1 MAAWRCLSCWTFF
14 LAFILRCWSE
24 VGLMCEVANIQVESE
39 DGRTQTFEMKKM
51 EPRRGDYCLSCSRPS
66 LSSAPHV
73 TTLRSKLILSIADKE
88 ISSECDPSRSELPL
102 GLCSFN
108 TESSSC
114 YKESPTVDTC
124 TLHSEELAE
133 EIVQKKMVPY
143 ATGETDIDKRIAL
156 GIVLFNRGD
165 IEGSIQ
171 QFTSII
177 RDRPNAV
184 PAYYGRGIAYSRK
197 RLQGPLIA
205 RKAVADFK
213 EVIDRDIKNE
223 IKQRYERRAEAHIS
237 LGQYHKALEDLDKA
251 VVLNPEG
258 KASFARGI
266 VHIIIGN
273 FADAEKD
280 FKDILD
286 SAEGPN
292 HLSSLFYLG
301 LAQYYRGKVRNAIE
315 VFKDVLKK
323 DPENLEASTSLS
335 QAFREI
341 GNLRAARIRFNQ
353 SLAMNPYHAPTLL
366 LRGSLMYYSGN
377 PQEAFQDFQTCIDGN
392 ERNVECEYMKALS
405 SVSMGNFYEG
415 VKTATKIMVQVR
427 SSAIMTASPEF
438 LKAHYLR
445 EYARYL
451 HSNLEKP
458 LEELK
463 LDIDLSEEFRDHWAK
478 MLPFEFKCYA
488 EINRTNGIKTLGCDT
503 FHLKCLKTDNVK
515 CCDNDNHCNSYIN
528 FTDPLQQ
535 TSKAGDSS
543 KAFVIYATAPVS
555 VFFVIGFL
563 LLAGVVFRKW
573 LQARE
578 KREAE
583 QQYQRLFNDYKL
595 YLDTVSSGTSSGLPL
610 LVQRTLANQITLL
623 ERIGR
628 GRYGEVWMGKFYN
641 EHIAV
646 KVYSS
651 KDEIGWRRETEMY
664 NSYQIRHDNILTYY
678 ASDVCSR
685 QSFTQLWLVVQY
697 HKEGS
702 LYNFLQSNP
711 VTYRQMVIMCHSI
724 AAGLVYLHQ
733 DIVGCPGKP
742 AIVHRDM
749 KSKNVLVKDDL
760 TCCICDLEHAMAYTI
775 NWDFREEGV
784 NVKVGT
790 KRYMPPE
797 LLDLTIRTTSFSSFK
812 AADMYSF
819 GLVMWEIVMRCIISG
834 MVEEYNVPYWS
845 IVPSDP
851 SYEEMHQTVV
861 IDKIRP
867 MIPTRLLDT
876 SSLNGILTM
885 IQECWRQNP
894 LARLTALNVKKKLQK
909 MVQSTEKENDN
920 STT

>member
-1 MAAWRCLSCWTFF
+1 
-14 LAFILRCWSE
+14 
-24 VGLMCEVANIQVESE
+24 
-39 DGRTQTFEMKKM
+39 
-51 EPRRGDYCLSCSRPS
+51 
-66 LSSAPHV
+66 
-73 TTLRSKLILSIADKE
+73 
-88 ISSECDPSRSELPL
+88 
-102 GLCSFN
+102 
-108 TESSSC
+108 
-114 YKESPTVDTC
+114 
-124 TLHSEELAE
+124 
-133 EIVQKKMVPY
+133 
-143 ATGETDIDKRIAL
+143 
-156 GIVLFNRGD
+156 
-165 IEGSIQ
+165 
-171 QFTSII
+171 
-177 RDRPNAV
+177 
-184 PAYYGRGIAYSRK
+184 
-197 RLQGPLIA
+197 
-205 RKAVADFK
+205 
-213 EVIDRDIKNE
+213 
-223 IKQRYERRAEAHIS
+223 
-237 LGQYHKALEDLDKA
+237 
-251 VVLNPEG
+251 
-258 KASFARGI
+258 
-266 VHIIIGN
+266 
-273 FADAEKD
+273 
-280 FKDILD
+280 
-286 SAEGPN
+286 
-292 HLSSLFYLG
+292 
-301 LAQYYRGKVRNAIE
+301 
-315 VFKDVLKK
+315 
-323 DPENLEASTSLS
+323 
-335 QAFREI
+335 
-341 GNLRAARIRFNQ
+341 
-353 SLAMNPYHAPTLL
+353 
-366 LRGSLMYYSGN
+366 
-377 PQEAFQDFQTCIDGN
+377 
-392 ERNVECEYMKALS
+392 
-405 SVSMGNFYEG
+405 
-415 VKTATKIMVQVR
+415 
-427 SSAIMTASPEF
+427 
-438 LKAHYLR
+438 
-445 EYARYL
+445 
-451 HSNLEKP
+451 
-458 LEELK
+458 
-463 LDIDLSEEFRDHWAK
+463 
-478 MLPFEFKCYA
+478 
-488 EINRTNGIKTLGCDT
+488 
-503 FHLKCLKTDNVK
+503 
-515 CCDNDNHCNSYIN
+515 
-528 FTDPLQQ
+528 
-535 TSKAGDSS
+535 
-543 KAFVIYATAPVS
+543 
-555 VFFVIGFL
+555 
-563 LLAGVVFRKW
+563 
-573 LQARE
+573 
-578 KREAE
+578 
-583 QQYQRLFNDYKL
+583 
-595 YLDTVSSGTSSGLPL
+595 
-610 LVQRTLANQITLL
+610 
-623 ERIGR
+623 
-628 GRYGEVWMGKFYN
+628 MGKFYN

>member
-478 MLPFEFKCYA
+478 MLPFEFKNPYREQSGLQPHILDISKLTLTDYSRPVYNLICKAHKVGLLMQVNTDGYTA
-488 EINRTNGIKTLGCDT
+488 NRRLNLAMGLSAIHIAQLYESRWKGLRQNKPFDKTLNWKDMFEIAVQYRRMVDPEQPVLWLDLMPDHNTNDGYKTEINFMRGPVQNIKTIPYFDLVFKMVKTMLQHYSSSDDKVHQHVQDDIDKAKTCQELLAVTKKQHSNGFVVSTQVHSTRKRSEKDRLDGAMLVLTEDLNNHIIFSIEVSSKQSRTNSYHQEIDYIYNQLQDEIRRTGNTKTAEMDSVVNIILSLVYYFYNLMPLTRGSSVVAYSVALGLIMSVGRQVT
-503 FHLKCLKTDNVK
+503 GR
-515 CCDNDNHCNSYIN
+515 I
-528 FTDPLQQ
+528 P
-535 TSKAGDSS
+535 AG
-543 KAFVIYATAPVS
+543 K
-555 VFFVIGFL
+555 
-563 LLAGVVFRKW
+563 
-573 LQARE
+573 
-578 KREAE
+578 
-583 QQYQRLFNDYKL
+583 
-595 YLDTVSSGTSSGLPL
+595 
-610 LVQRTLANQITLL
+610 LL
-623 ERIGR
+623 EMEAMLSGAPDAFIMVTKQWMNIKRMNTPMVTLPYVWEAFPTVR
-628 GRYGEVWMGKFYN
+628 SVLEV
-641 EHIAV
+641 
-646 KVYSS
+646 
-651 KDEIGWRRETEMY
+651 
-664 NSYQIRHDNILTYY
+664 
-678 ASDVCSR
+678 
-685 QSFTQLWLVVQY
+685 
-697 HKEGS
+697 
-702 LYNFLQSNP
+702 
-711 VTYRQMVIMCHSI
+711 
-724 AAGLVYLHQ
+724 
-733 DIVGCPGKP
+733 
-742 AIVHRDM
+742 
-749 KSKNVLVKDDL
+749 
-760 TCCICDLEHAMAYTI
+760 
-775 NWDFREEGV
+775 
-784 NVKVGT
+784 
-790 KRYMPPE
+790 
-797 LLDLTIRTTSFSSFK
+797 
-812 AADMYSF
+812 
-819 GLVMWEIVMRCIISG
+819 
-834 MVEEYNVPYWS
+834 
-845 IVPSDP
+845 
-851 SYEEMHQTVV
+851 
-861 IDKIRP
+861 
-867 MIPTRLLDT
+867 
-876 SSLNGILTM
+876 
-885 IQECWRQNP
+885 
-894 LARLTALNVKKKLQK
+894 LNVNTD
-909 MVQSTEKENDN
+909 SC
-920 STT
+920 